1 MASSA
6 ASSGL
11 IYPTWRATPGSRTT
25 LCFCQGDRG
34 PVRLLRAVARL
45 CWHRSLSSAGAMLPA
60 LRMLSCGGLYRDQ
73 PPIGLVALLKPD
85 GCAPERGIQRPVA
98 PSAPR
103 HGGRPARGGGFS
115 ADFGLKRAH
124 CIPIRSPRHFLCSL
138 SLIRQGGEA
147 ALGRPHFLNNFLQ
160 ETFFGL

>member
-1 MASSA
+1 MASGEV
-6 ASSGL
+6 SSGL
-11 IYPTWRATPGSRTT
+11 ICPTWRATPGPRTT

-45 CWHRSLSSAGAMLPA
+45 CWHRSLSSAGTMRPA
-60 LRMLSCGGLYRDQ
+60 LWMLSCGGLDRDQ
-73 PPIGLVALLKPD
+73 PPIGLVALVKPD
-85 GCAPERGIQRPVA
+85 GCAPERGNQRPVA
-98 PSAPR
+98 ISALS

-147 ALGRPHFLNNFLQ
+147 ALGRPLFLNKFL
-160 ETFFGL
+160 

>member
-1 MASSA
+1 MASSE

-11 IYPTWRATPGSRTT
+11 ICPTWRATPGHRTA

-45 CWHRSLSSAGAMLPA
+45 CWHRSLSSAGTMRPA
-60 LRMLSCGGLYRDQ
+60 LWMLSCGGLDRDQ
-73 PPIGLVALLKPD
+73 PPIGLVALLRPD

-98 PSAPR
+98 PSAPS

-124 CIPIRSPRHFLCSL
+124 CIPIRSRRRFLCIL
-138 SLIRQGGEA
+138 SLIWRRGEA
-147 ALGRPHFLNNFLQ
+147 ALGRLLFLNKFL
-160 ETFFGL
+160 